1 MKRFLK
7 IFGLSLILG
16 MTSVHVTEAQVRVSI
31 NIDIQPAWG
40 PAGYDYAEYYYI
52 PEIDI
57 YYDVINRLY
66 WYYDMDRWLS
76 CVFLPH
82 IYAHYDFYSLYK
94 VVLNGVFNPW
104 RYHSRYRN
112 LYAQYRYNYRQVP
125 IYCMHDS
132 RYHIARNNYR
142 GWVEARYMPANE
154 GRPRSRDFANN
165 PHEARIRN
173 DNGRD
178 YTSERYEAPSR
189 NTRENAAPS
198 RDARENAAPSRN
210 SRENAAPSRNT
221 RENAAPSRN
230 ENNGNNRQTTTASRD
245 NKAPSTS
252 PSNSSSRER
261 SASATSSRTSSST
274 RASSSAPARTT
285 SSSSRSATTA
295 TRSASTSSSSSKP
308 TASTA
313 TRSSRSASKR

>member
-189 NTRENAAPS
+189 NTRENAQPS
-198 RDARENAAPSRN
+198 RDT
-210 SRENAAPSRNT
+210 RENAAPSRNT

-230 ENNGNNRQTTTASRD
+230 ENNSNNSRTTTASRD

-261 SASATSSRTSSST
+261 SASATSSRTSSSS
-274 RASSSAPARTT
+274 RSSAAPARTT

-295 TRSASTSSSSSKP
+295 TRSASTSSSSSSKP

-313 TRSSRSASKR
+313 TRSSRSAAKR